1 MAQRDALCYACA
13 LRMSIMHQVPSPA
26 PLSQV
31 RQLVNVGDGGYTD
44 SGGAPFVDEVYHPH
58 FCIVYETSRSALR
71 FFDLKAEG
79 SMDVVWCQGLS
90 FLCCACL
97 GLYQF
102 IDYVYAPAVA
112 AAVRTSPY
120 FDSDRLS
127 VNVNVH
133 RSLSLL
139 WLMVSAVFYGV
150 RGREGARP
158 KPCVAIPEEH
168 CNFKDFFMSD
178 LRARILQY
186 TTYPHLELGAK
197 KAPVGYETYLREI
210 ARRSKGAIGATQP
223 QALQAFTYSP
233 DNEGVVVDICCEH
246 HRVKDLAGGD
256 AVPPQYCSNRCEGV
270 MTFSVLYDYVQPYL
284 ERTGWWTN
292 AGPAGDQARHFVVEE
307 TATLSCNLQHSN
319 MFLIGNYR
327 KMKRDLS
334 QSPWFVNGERVG
346 SFSLQEIIANPILL
360 FFFPEGVTSVPVGA
374 ESHESTSQSEKRPRH
389 ERAVSDPPRPEE
401 RQGNLHQTAAQHVFG
416 FGRYKFHSAGREDVD
431 VRMLGGGRPFV
442 LEIISPSRQQFTPQ
456 DLAAFEEAVNN
467 SEKGS
472 VEISGLRVTDAE
484 VTVRLARHSESK
496 VKKYRCVVWCS
507 RAIVDPGHDEQFLAV
522 NAVQDLAIEQRTPI
536 RVLHRR
542 SMQVRPRMIHSIRL
556 TPLNAHWF
564 LMDLETQAGT
574 YVKEFV
580 HGDMGRT
587 RPHLGALLNGRTDI
601 IQLDVLGMTMEGL

>member
-1 MAQRDALCYACA
+1 MEPRDALCYACA
-13 LRMSIMHQVPSPA
+13 LRMSIMHQVPPPA

-31 RQLVNVGDGGYTD
+31 CQLNDGGDEGNSNSDGT
-44 SGGAPFVDEVYHPH
+44 PFVDDIFHPH
-58 FCIVYETSRSALR
+58 FFIVYETPRSALR
-71 FFDLKAEG
+71 FLDLMRENT
-79 SMDVVWCQGLS
+79 MDVVWCQRLP

-120 FDSDRLS
+120 TDSDCLS

-150 RGREGARP
+150 RGREGTRP
-158 KPCVAIPEEH
+158 KPFAVIPEEH

-186 TTYPHLELGAK
+186 TMYPHSAIKDK
-197 KAPVGYETYLREI
+197 KTPVGYETYLREI
-210 ARRSKGAIGATQP
+210 ERRCKYASGGTEP
-223 QALQAFTYSP
+223 QTLQAFTYSP
-233 DNEGVVVDICCEH
+233 ENEGVVVDICCEH
-246 HRVKDLAGGD
+246 HRLKDLAGGD
-256 AVPPQYCSNRCEGV
+256 AVPPQYCSNRCEG
-270 MTFSVLYDYVQPYL
+270 MITYSVLYDYVQPYL
-284 ERTGWWTN
+284 EKSGWWANTEA
-292 AGPAGDQARHFVVEE
+292 AGEHVRHFVVEE
-307 TATLSCNLQHSN
+307 TATLCCSLQHSN
-319 MFLIGNYR
+319 ILLIGNYR

-346 SFSLQEIIANPILL
+346 TFSLQEIIANPILS

-374 ESHESTSQSEKRPRH
+374 EAHESALQSEKRTRY
-389 ERAVSDPPRPEE
+389 ERVGLNLPRPEE
-401 RQGNLHQTAAQHVFG
+401 RQGNPHQMAAQHVFG

-442 LEIISPSRQQFTPQ
+442 LEVISPSRQQVMSW
-456 DLAAFEEAVNN
+456 DLSAFEEAVNN

-472 VEISGLRVTDAE
+472 VEISDLRVTDADI
-484 VTVRLARHSESK
+484 TVRLARHSQSK

-507 RAIVDPGHDEQFLAV
+507 RAIVDPSHDEYFQAA
-522 NAVQDLAIEQRTPI
+522 NAVRDLTIEQRTPI

-542 SMQVRPRMIHSIRL
+542 SMQVRPRMIHSIQL

-587 RPHLGALLNGRTDI
+587 RPHLGALLKGRTDI
-601 IQLDVLGMTMEGL
+601 IQLDVLGMAMEGL